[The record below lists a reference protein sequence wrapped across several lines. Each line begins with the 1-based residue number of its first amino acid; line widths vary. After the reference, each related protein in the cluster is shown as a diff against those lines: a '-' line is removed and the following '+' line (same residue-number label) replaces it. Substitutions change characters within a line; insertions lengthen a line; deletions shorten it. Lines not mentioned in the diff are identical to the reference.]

1 MKVKRL
7 KQLLEF
13 CNDNDLV
20 VIACDEEGNGYREL
34 GNIDN

>member
-20 VIACDEEGNGYREL
+20 VIACNEEGNIGRYR
-34 GNIDN
+34 